1 MDKAG
6 KAGDKKGRKQ
16 RDTGATFVRS
26 VARALKVISCFGAE
40 SPSQTLSQVAAKTN
54 LDRATARR
62 VLLTLEK
69 LQYLR
74 HEGRQFS
81 LTPLIL
87 ELGFAYLSSLPFW
100 SVANDVLRELADS
113 LRVLCL
119 IVTTDRG
126 YDHVV
131 VVSSIR
137 PSNAPM
143 FLNPPDVG
151 QRTPTHTVAP
161 GMVLL
166 GGLIGVELNRAL
178 KASTAGRG
186 NISIA
191 SLRER
196 VIRDRSQ
203 GWSFRSV
210 PEENFC
216 EIAVPLLNGHG
227 RIIASMSV
235 LSPLSRISAEDAI
248 KLHLPRVKQASE
260 EINKLVAL
268 KNA

>member
-1 MDKAG
+1 MGMAKGKKSKKAI
-6 KAGDKKGRKQ
+6 KQ
-16 RDTGATFVRS
+16 TDTGGTFVRS
-26 VARALKVISCFGAE
+26 VARALKVISSFGAD

-69 LQYLR
+69 LRYLR
-74 HEGRQFS
+74 REGRLFS
-81 LTPLIL
+81 LTPLVL
-87 ELGFAYLSSLPFW
+87 ELGFSYLSSLPFW
-100 SVANDVLRELADS
+100 SVSNHILEDLAES

-119 IVTTDRG
+119 IVTTDRN

-137 PSNAPM
+137 PPNAQMSLYLP
-143 FLNPPDVG
+143 NVG
-151 QRTPTHTVAP
+151 QRAPTHTVAP

-166 GGLIGVELNRAL
+166 GSLSDEVLDHVLKTSIAANSRASL
-178 KASTAGRG
+178 
-186 NISIA
+186 A
-191 SLRER
+191 SLREQI
-196 VIRDRSQ
+196 IRDRNR

-216 EIAVPLLNGHG
+216 EIAVPLLNGQG
-227 RIIASMSV
+227 RTIASMTV

-248 KLHLPRVKQASE
+248 KLHLPRIKQAAE
-260 EINKLVAL
+260 EINRLVAF
-268 KNA
+268 KHA